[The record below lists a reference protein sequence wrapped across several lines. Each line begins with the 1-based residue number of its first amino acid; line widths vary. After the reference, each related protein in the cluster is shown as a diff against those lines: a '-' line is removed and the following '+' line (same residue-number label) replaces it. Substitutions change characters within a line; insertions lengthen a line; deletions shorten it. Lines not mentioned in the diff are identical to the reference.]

1 MNINERFNIIK
12 EKLDKAK
19 EDKNR
24 AEIALENLEKQK
36 EDILNQLKELNIDPE
51 NLESEIIKLQ
61 NQIEQDLQKAE
72 ELLPDEKN
80 WFNWYAI
87 QNNFNGN

>member
-1 MNINERFNIIK
+1 MCIRDR
-12 EKLDKAK
+12 LDKAK

-51 NLESEIIKLQ
+51 NLESEIIKLK

-72 ELLPDEKN
+72 ELLPDAKN
-80 WFNWYAI
+80 
-87 QNNFNGN
+87 

>member
-80 WFNWYAI
+80 
-87 QNNFNGN
+87 

>member
-1 MNINERFNIIK
+1 MNTNERFNNIK
-12 EKLDKAK
+12 ERLDKAK
-19 EDKNR
+19 EEKNR

-36 EDILNQLKELNIDPE
+36 EDILNQLKGLNIDPE

-72 ELLPDEKN
+72 ELLSDAKN
-80 WFNWYAI
+80 
-87 QNNFNGN
+87 

>member
-1 MNINERFNIIK
+1 MNINERFNSIK

-72 ELLPDEKN
+72 ELLPDAKN
-80 WFNWYAI
+80 
-87 QNNFNGN
+87 

>member
-1 MNINERFNIIK
+1 MNTNERFNNIK
-12 EKLDKAK
+12 QRLDKAK
-19 EDKNR
+19 EEKNR

-51 NLESEIIKLQ
+51 NLESEITRLQ

-72 ELLPDEKN
+72 ELLPDAKN
-80 WFNWYAI
+80 
-87 QNNFNGN
+87 

>member
-1 MNINERFNIIK
+1 MNINERFNSIK
-12 EKLDKAK
+12 ERLDKAK

-24 AEIALENLEKQK
+24 AEIAFENLEKQK

-51 NLESEIIKLQ
+51 NLESEIIKLK

-72 ELLPDEKN
+72 ELLPDAKN
-80 WFNWYAI
+80 
-87 QNNFNGN
+87 

>member
-1 MNINERFNIIK
+1 MNINERFNSIK
-12 EKLDKAK
+12 ERLDKAK

-51 NLESEIIKLQ
+51 NLESEIIKLR
-61 NQIEQDLQKAE
+61 NQIEQDLQKAC
-72 ELLPDEKN
+72 LLYTSPSPRDS
-80 WFNWYAI
+80 
-87 QNNFNGN
+87 

>member
-1 MNINERFNIIK
+1 MNINDRFNSIK
-12 EKLDKAK
+12 ERLDKAK

-36 EDILNQLKELNIDPE
+36 EDILNQLKGLNIDPE

-72 ELLPDEKN
+72 ELLSDAKN

-87 QNNFNGN
+87 QNKFNGN

>member
-1 MNINERFNIIK
+1 MNTNERFNNIK
-12 EKLDKAK
+12 KRLDKAK
-19 EDKNR
+19 EEKNR

-51 NLESEIIKLQ
+51 NLESEITKLQ

-72 ELLPDEKN
+72 ELLPDAKN
-80 WFNWYAI
+80 
-87 QNNFNGN
+87 

>member
-1 MNINERFNIIK
+1 MNINERFNSIK
-12 EKLDKAK
+12 ERLDKAK

-51 NLESEIIKLQ
+51 NLESEIIKLK
-61 NQIEQDLQKAE
+61 NQIELDLQKAE
-72 ELLPDEKN
+72 ELLPDAKN
-80 WFNWYAI
+80 
-87 QNNFNGN
+87 

>member
-1 MNINERFNIIK
+1 MKTNERFNIIK
-12 EKLDKAK
+12 ERLDKAK
-19 EDKNR
+19 EEKNR

-51 NLESEIIKLQ
+51 NLESEITRLQ

-72 ELLPDEKN
+72 ELLPDAKN
-80 WFNWYAI
+80 
-87 QNNFNGN
+87 

>member
-1 MNINERFNIIK
+1 MNINERFNSIK

-36 EDILNQLKELNIDPE
+36 EDVLNQLKELNIDPE

-80 WFNWYAI
+80 
-87 QNNFNGN
+87 